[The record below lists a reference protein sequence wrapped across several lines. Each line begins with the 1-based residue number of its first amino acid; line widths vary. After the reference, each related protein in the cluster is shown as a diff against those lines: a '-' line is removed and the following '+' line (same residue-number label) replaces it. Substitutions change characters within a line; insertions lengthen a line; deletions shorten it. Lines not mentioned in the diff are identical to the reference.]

1 MAKIFRPIRNACG
14 VILDIV
20 DETCRLDSQVQRMLL
35 DGASVIE
42 VTMVNDDGNPPTRE
56 NGQNRGMLYILK
68 VGLQTQDRCWH
79 NVSTLT
85 VCSDLC
91 VGIRS
96 WPSNALSMT
105 KR

>member
-1 MAKIFRPIRNACG
+1 VA
-14 VILDIV
+14 LDIV
-20 DETCRLDSQVQRMLL
+20 DETCRLESQAQRMLV
-35 DGASVIE
+35 DGASDIE
-42 VTMVNDDGNPPTRE
+42 VAMVNGDGNPPTRE
-56 NGQNRGMLYILK
+56 NGRNHGMLYILK

-91 VGIRS
+91 VGKRS
-96 WPSNALSMT
+96 WPSSALSMT